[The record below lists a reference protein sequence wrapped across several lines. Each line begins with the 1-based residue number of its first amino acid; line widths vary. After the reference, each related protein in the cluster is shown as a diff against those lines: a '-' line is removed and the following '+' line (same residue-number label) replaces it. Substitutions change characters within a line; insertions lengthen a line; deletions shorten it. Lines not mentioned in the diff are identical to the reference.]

1 MFEAMKKMAVAVLSV
16 ALLLPNPVAA
26 SAPSTQLLRVFTE
39 PTAGFTPVYSL
50 ILSAR
55 RSVDMTMYELE
66 DATAERDL
74 AAAAARGVD
83 VRVFLDRA
91 YSGAWANRQAARLL
105 AREAVHVKWAP
116 SSVIVHQKTIVV
128 DDSTALIM
136 TANLTSRYYS
146 NTADFLV
153 EDRRPADVAA
163 IVRAFD
169 GDWGGDLAG
178 STYQVPVRGQEGDLV
193 FSPGSESALVGLI
206 RSARSSLQTSS
217 EEMGSRAVEDA
228 LAADALRGVKVQVLM
243 TEDPAWDTA
252 FRYLSEA
259 GVHIRLYPNASS
271 VLYIHAKLTLV
282 DTTKVYVGSINY
294 STSSMVYNRE
304 LGLITG
310 RPAVVNPVAD
320 AFQDWWASA
329 PIAYH

>member
-105 AREAVHVKWAP
+105 ARERC
-116 SSVIVHQKTIVV
+116 
-128 DDSTALIM
+128 M
-136 TANLTSRYYS
+136 S
-146 NTADFLV
+146 NGP
-153 EDRRPADVAA
+153 RR
-163 IVRAFD
+163 
-169 GDWGGDLAG
+169 
-178 STYQVPVRGQEGDLV
+178 
-193 FSPGSESALVGLI
+193 
-206 RSARSSLQTSS
+206 RSSCTRRRSWS
-217 EEMGSRAVEDA
+217 TTR
-228 LAADALRGVKVQVLM
+228 
-243 TEDPAWDTA
+243 P
-252 FRYLSEA
+252 LS
-259 GVHIRLYPNASS
+259 L
-271 VLYIHAKLTLV
+271 
-282 DTTKVYVGSINY
+282 
-294 STSSMVYNRE
+294 
-304 LGLITG
+304 
-310 RPAVVNPVAD
+310 
-320 AFQDWWASA
+320 
-329 PIAYH
+329 